1 MRVLTWLGVLF
12 ASYLLGSVPLGFL
25 IVKIVT
31 GKDVRKV
38 HSGRT
43 GGTNVMR
50 TAGFGAGF
58 ATAVGDVLKGA
69 CAVWL
74 AKGLAGD
81 DALLHAA
88 AGILVIVGHNYS
100 IFLAERVEGKL
111 MLRGGAGGAPSVG
124 ASMGLWTPSV
134 FIIVPIG
141 LFLLFGV
148 RIASLATMTVGLL
161 EFGVFAI
168 LAIWFQSPWE
178 YILFGL
184 FALGVLLWSLRP
196 NIQRLLR
203 GEERV
208 IDWRAR
214 MKAARERE
222 D

>member
-1 MRVLTWLGVLF
+1 MQVLTWLGIPLL
-12 ASYLLGSVPLGFL
+12 SYLMGSVPLGFL
-25 IVKIVT
+25 IVKIMT

-50 TAGFGAGF
+50 TAGFGAGL
-58 ATAVGDVLKGA
+58 ATAIGDILKGA
-69 CAVWL
+69 GAVWL
-74 AKGLAGD
+74 AKALVPD
-81 DALLHAA
+81 EALLHAA
-88 AGILVIVGHNYS
+88 AGIFVILGHNYS
-100 IFLAERVEGKL
+100 IFLAERVEGKV

-124 ASMGLWTPSV
+124 ASMGLWFPSA

-141 LFLLFGV
+141 LFFLFGV
-148 RIASLATMTVGLL
+148 RVASLATMSVGLL
-161 EFGVFAI
+161 EFGVFAVRA
-168 LAIWFQSPWE
+168 LWFQSPWE

-184 FALGVLLWSLRP
+184 FALGVLLWGLRP

-203 GEERV
+203 GEERM

-214 MKAARERE
+214 MKAIRKSE